1 MLPFISK
8 LERRERFLENTS
20 LILLA
25 VLLVIT
31 PIVYFIVPEQ
41 VLILGDKAAGALE
54 NYNSKS
60 ALWLF
65 PLIGFVIYMA
75 LSIIKFY
82 IVKYREEP
90 APGEDPEHTVTVW
103 MLRLVKTIAMAG
115 LIISVL
121 EVLVSASKEGSAAAQ
136 AAFVVELVLVASVFY
151 IAFREVMVR
160 YGPKKQ

>member
-8 LERRERFLENTS
+8 LERKERFLENMS

-25 VLLVIT
+25 VLLVVT
-31 PIVYFIVPEQ
+31 PVVYFIVPEQ
-41 VLILGDKAAGALE
+41 ILILGNKAAGALE
-54 NYNSKS
+54 SYNSKS
-60 ALWLF
+60 ALWMF
-65 PLIGFVIYMA
+65 PVVGFVIYMA

-90 APGEDPEHTVTVW
+90 IPGEDPEHTVTVW

-121 EVLVSASKEGSAAAQ
+121 EVLVGASEEGSYTQ
-136 AAFVVELVLVASVFY
+136 MIAFLFEIILVAMVFI
-151 IAFREVMVR
+151 IAIREVMAK
-160 YGPKKQ
+160 YGPKRS